1 MNKKF
6 LDWQI
11 LLGLGLICLSV
22 IFYVIHYLIF
32 RNLYHIFI
40 YLLGDIAFVFIQ
52 VLLVTLVLERFL
64 YLREKQSL
72 LKKLN
77 MVIGAFFSEL
87 GYELLK
93 MYNQYDENSEE
104 ITKFISLDE
113 EWDKTR
119 LDNFRNIILNHKFL
133 IDAKKIDLV
142 NLKNFLKSKRE
153 FLLRLLEN
161 PNILEH
167 ETFTNLL
174 WAVFHLTE
182 ELLYRED
189 LTGLPDSD
197 YEHLSNDIIRIYKI
211 LFDEWLRY
219 VEHLR
224 REYPYLFSLV
234 LRTNPFNPEASVVV
248 KK

>member
-1 MNKKF
+1 
-6 LDWQI
+6 
-11 LLGLGLICLSV
+11 
-22 IFYVIHYLIF
+22 
-32 RNLYHIFI
+32 
-40 YLLGDIAFVFIQ
+40 
-52 VLLVTLVLERFL
+52 
-64 YLREKQSL
+64 
-72 LKKLN
+72 
-77 MVIGAFFSEL
+77 
-87 GYELLK
+87 
-93 MYNQYDENSEE
+93 
-104 ITKFISLDE
+104 
-113 EWDKTR
+113 
-119 LDNFRNIILNHKFL
+119 
-133 IDAKKIDLV
+133 
-142 NLKNFLKSKRE
+142 LKNFLKSKRE
-153 FLLRLLEN
+153 FLLRLLD

-189 LTGLPDSD
+189 LAGLPDSD